1 MAFVLQ
7 VVDYQRLTRGRPAQ
21 TPDSQGLMTIF
32 LFDAFFACVFV
43 PICHYKVMTIK
54 QTLLTAGN
62 AKIVKGEDLGYLTK
76 GIHFA
81 PADISGH
88 EVCRWRSKGCTKAC
102 LNTAGRGRMQN
113 TQDSRIKKTK
123 LFFEEQFAFL
133 DKLAKEIGSTIKSAS
148 KKAMKAVF
156 RPNLT
161 SDIAWESVFFDEEK
175 PQTIFDKFPDT
186 QFYDYTK
193 SFMRMA
199 QFLNGELP
207 SNYHLTFSRSEHN
220 EVSCSMVLQMG
231 GNVAVVFRDQLPKT
245 WKGFEVVNGDENDLR
260 FLDKQGVV
268 VGLIEKG
275 LAKQDETGFVQE
287 GVNS

>member
-1 MAFVLQ
+1 MI
-7 VVDYQRLTRGRPAQ
+7 T
-21 TPDSQGLMTIF
+21 
-32 LFDAFFACVFV
+32 
-43 PICHYKVMTIK
+43 

-62 AKIVKGEDLGYLTK
+62 AKIVKGEELGYLTK

-81 PADISGH
+81 PADLSGF
-88 EVCRWRSKGCTKAC
+88 EVCRWRSKGCTMAC

-123 LFFEEQFAFL
+123 LFFEEKFAFL
-133 DKLAKEIGSTIKSAS
+133 AKLEKEIASSIKSAT
-148 KKAMKAVF
+148 KKAMTAVF

-161 SDIAWESVFFDEEK
+161 SDLEWETIENEQG
-175 PQTIFDKFPDT
+175 QTLFQKFPET

-193 SFMRMA
+193 SFQRMA
-199 QFLNGELP
+199 KFINRNPDFP

-220 EVSCSMVLQMG
+220 ETLCDMVLQMG

-245 WKGFEVVNGDENDLR
+245 WKGFEVINGDENDLR
-260 FLDKQGVV
+260 FRDKKGVV

-275 LAKQDETGFVQE
+275 LAKKDETGFVQE
-287 GVNS
+287 GINS

>member
-1 MAFVLQ
+1 M
-7 VVDYQRLTRGRPAQ
+7 
-21 TPDSQGLMTIF
+21 
-32 LFDAFFACVFV
+32 
-43 PICHYKVMTIK
+43 IK

-62 AKIVKGEDLGYLTK
+62 AKIVKGEKLGYLTK

-81 PADISGH
+81 PADLSGH
-88 EVCRWRSKGCTKAC
+88 EVCQWRSKGCTMAC

-123 LFFEEQFAFL
+123 LFFEDTLAFL
-133 DKLAKEIGSTIKSAS
+133 AKLEKEIASAIKSAK
-148 KKAMKAVF
+148 KKAMTAVF

-161 SDIAWESVFFDEEK
+161 SDLMFEEVENADG
-175 PQTIFDKFPDT
+175 QTLMQRFSET

-193 SFMRMA
+193 SFQRMA
-199 QFLNGELP
+199 KFINRSPEFP

-220 EVSCSMVLQMG
+220 DTLCDMVLQMG

-260 FLDKQGVV
+260 FLDKSGVV

-275 LAKQDETGFVQE
+275 LAKKDETGFVQE
-287 GVNS
+287 GINS

>member
-1 MAFVLQ
+1 MN
-7 VVDYQRLTRGRPAQ
+7 
-21 TPDSQGLMTIF
+21 
-32 LFDAFFACVFV
+32 
-43 PICHYKVMTIK
+43 K

-62 AKIVKGEDLGYLTK
+62 AKIIKGEELGYLTK
-76 GIHFA
+76 GIHLA
-81 PADISGH
+81 PANLSGY
-88 EVCRWRSKGCTKAC
+88 ETCRWRSKGCTMAC

-123 LFFEEQFAFL
+123 LFFEDTLAFL
-133 DKLAKEIGSTIKSAS
+133 AKLEKEIASSIKSAT
-148 KKAMKAVF
+148 KKAMTAVF

-161 SDIAWESVFFDEEK
+161 SDLEWETIENEQG
-175 PQTIFDKFPDT
+175 QTLFQKFPDT

-193 SFMRMA
+193 SFQRMA
-199 QFLNGELP
+199 KFINRSPDFP

-220 EVSCSMVLQMG
+220 QKLVEMVLQMG

-245 WKGFEVVNGDENDLR
+245 WKGFEVINGDENDLR
-260 FLDKQGVV
+260 FRDKQGVV